1 MFYGQTTGG
10 SLTWAIRF
18 AFFIAIREPI
28 LSPNVLPEAHLSSN
42 EESCLSLMC
51 PGRDV
56 WTKPNS
62 P

>member
-1 MFYGQTTGG
+1 MFYGHRAGG

-18 AFFIAIREPI
+18 TFFIAIREPI
-28 LSPNVLPEAHLSSN
+28 LSPNEAHLSSN

-51 PGRDV
+51 PGHDV
-56 WTKPNS
+56 QTKLSS